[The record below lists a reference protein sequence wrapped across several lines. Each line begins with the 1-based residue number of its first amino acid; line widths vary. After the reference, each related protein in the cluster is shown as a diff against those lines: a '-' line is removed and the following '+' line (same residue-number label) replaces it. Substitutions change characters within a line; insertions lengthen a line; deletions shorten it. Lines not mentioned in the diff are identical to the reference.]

1 MNVKLNH
8 VNSLHMLVPLV
19 YAERQHINNHK
30 VDSEPDGDSN
40 DDYCLDP
47 FIMTLDEHYT
57 DDDA

>member
-1 MNVKLNH
+1 
-8 VNSLHMLVPLV
+8 MLVPLV

-30 VDSEPDGDSN
+30 VDSEPDGDSD